1 MPSWSTFFPDNIQ
14 PVVKVNH
21 HQSQN
26 DFDFLIGE
34 WDITNR
40 ILSQR
45 LKGDTTWNESKAYSR
60 CWEILE
66 GFGNMDEFSMES
78 RDGKSFLGNSIR
90 IFDPESEEWNI
101 YWVDNWNL
109 NKGVTHQTKGKFDG
123 VGTFYGE
130 DLYEGRKV
138 KQKFTWKKIDEDTAY
153 WEQAYWYEEQE
164 IWEVNWTMTFQRLS
178 P

>member
-1 MPSWSTFFPDNIQ
+1 MN
-14 PVVKVNH
+14 
-21 HQSQN
+21 
-26 DFDFLIGE
+26 
-34 WDITNR
+34 
-40 ILSQR
+40 
-45 LKGDTTWNESKAYSR
+45 
-60 CWEILE
+60 
-66 GFGNMDEFSMES
+66 EFSMES
-78 RDGKSFLGNSIR
+78 RDGKSFFGNSIR

-109 NKGVTHQTKGKFDG
+109 NKGVTHQTKGKFVDG

-153 WEQAYWYEEQE
+153 WEQAYWYGEQE
-164 IWEVNWTMTFQRLS
+164 IWEVNWTMTFQRIS